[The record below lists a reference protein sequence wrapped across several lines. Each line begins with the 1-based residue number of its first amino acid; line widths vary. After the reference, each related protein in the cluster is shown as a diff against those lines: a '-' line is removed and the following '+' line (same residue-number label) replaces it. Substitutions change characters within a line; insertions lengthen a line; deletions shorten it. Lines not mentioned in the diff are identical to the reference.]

1 MRIGLARGNQLLVA
15 PVHMQYVTG
24 FSRTGFSKEP
34 AMNGPSG
41 FQEGCG
47 KLCRARLAGKAR
59 LARKAQS
66 EVQSSKFRK
75 PSTQNPALR
84 TADRFLY
91 EQRHRFEMGDVHL
104 LNPLDLIVLSTT
116 SAQSKRMFL
125 ASSLY
130 PNSVPLGPIT
140 MMRGK
145 IAETFSV
152 KSIQLKKETQVFSKN
167 QGSVGKYPAFS

>member
-24 FSRTGFSKEP
+24 FSRTERSKEP
-34 AMNGPSG
+34 AMNGTSG
-41 FQEGCG
+41 FPTGGG
-47 KLCRARLAGKAR
+47 KLCRVRPS
-59 LARKAQS
+59 RKAQF
-66 EVQSSKFRK
+66 EGQGQKFRK
-75 PSTQNPALR
+75 LSTQNPVLR